1 MQVCSPL
8 ELEKQCQGSCQV
20 DLGIG
25 GFLSSCHNAITP
37 AIVYLEGIGISESF
51 EIVARPLEFLSS
63 VKLRPPPCEVL
74 REHRDSFPNK
84 AGKWTL
90 I

>member
-37 AIVYLEGIGISESF
+37 AIMYLEGIGISESF

-63 VKLRPPPCEVL
+63 VKLRLPPLQVQ
-74 REHRDSFPNK
+74 RECQHCFPDE
-84 AGKWTL
+84 AGR
-90 I
+90 